1 MTNKLVIN
9 RVTTLAITLMEVMEV
24 IPLVA
29 VAVEDLV
36 LFVKYVENLDILHQ
50 HAIFVMIRTINS
62 SKSI

>member
-36 LFVKYVENLDILHQ
+36 LFVKYMENLDILHQ
-50 HAIFVMIRTINS
+50 HVIYVMITTINS